1 MQFLI
6 STGRVVKEWLRIVVT
21 IGNLVKGIKIL
32 LISKMFSSATNTIN
46 NVSPTYS
53 YKSVEQLST
62 NKEYT
67 YPGPCKSARKYA
79 QDVMSEWVKE
89 WLNR

>member
-1 MQFLI
+1 
-6 STGRVVKEWLRIVVT
+6 
-21 IGNLVKGIKIL
+21 
-32 LISKMFSSATNTIN
+32 MFSSTINTIN
-46 NVSPTYS
+46 NISPTCF
-53 YKSVEQLST
+53 YKSAPSST

>member
-1 MQFLI
+1 
-6 STGRVVKEWLRIVVT
+6 
-21 IGNLVKGIKIL
+21 
-32 LISKMFSSATNTIN
+32 MFSSTVNTIN
-46 NVSPTYS
+46 NISPTCL
-53 YKSVEQLST
+53 YKSAPSST

-67 YPGPCKSARKYA
+67 YPGPFKNARKLA